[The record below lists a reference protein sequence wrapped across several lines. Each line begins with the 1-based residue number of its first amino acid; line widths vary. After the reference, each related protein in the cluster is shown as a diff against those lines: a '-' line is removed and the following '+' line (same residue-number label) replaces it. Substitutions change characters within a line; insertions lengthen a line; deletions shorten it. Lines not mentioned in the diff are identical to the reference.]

1 MARLYP
7 NTDKVR
13 VIFASQAEEQFY
25 QQCKMLSNDWA
36 VYYSCTLSGIE
47 GEQGLTDNEIDFVL
61 YHPRIGLIVMEV
73 KGGRISYN
81 PDNLQFY
88 TENRFGE
95 RFPIKNPFAQA
106 LNWKS
111 RFLRYLKKKN
121 VKVPMTHMVCL
132 PSVHEQ
138 DFPDRP
144 DVENMLLIGRQRLEN
159 LEESLMKA
167 VTAAQPARF
176 LEFDDVSDAVDKILR
191 GSHYTS
197 RLYIRDYIDQHEG
210 KVKDVEHIH
219 DTLISPMVST
229 KRLAVEGE
237 AGTGKTM
244 LAMALAKHFRDLG
257 QKVLLLSP
265 NPVLNQYMSEQVG
278 SRIEVQTYAEFA
290 SDFGVDI
297 LKRAPDFEGSREDWI
312 QYVGPERLK
321 ASILKSSKRFDV
333 LLCDE
338 AQDVQPFWWESIE
351 ASLQS
356 PDSHFYIFFDRSQ
369 GVFGSGSS
377 EGHFVPEDVLPIS
390 TPYFPLVNNYRTTK
404 EISTFS
410 RNFRTGRQILNSHS
424 GRLGYIPELILYK
437 DAVDAQKKIEELASR
452 LCDQEGLR
460 SEEITIL
467 SARRP
472 LQEGSVLQN
481 VQKLGNFELCDIGNN
496 RKAPRGDRTLAV
508 STIQAFKGLET
519 SVGLICNLSEYNMP
533 LTNPIMAS
541 LLYVACTR
549 AKHMLYI
556 LLQDDDAKKEVI
568 QKAIDAISNKG
579 SLIIGEASHDHMY
592 AGTVSYFNPERVG
605 WLTVE
610 DPSLQRSTLMFFPH
624 DLKEIGKDKI
634 EVGTRLSFRVRL
646 EGFAPIATDL
656 KLIRTTPHENP
667 EKDLVKPAA
676 KKSEVKPSVKAEVK
690 PAVKPAGA
698 KKIKPKSSKK
708 NGVA

>member
-25 QQCKMLSNDWA
+25 QHCKMLSGDWS
-36 VYYSCTLSGIE
+36 VYYSCTLTGIE
-47 GEQGLTDNEIDFVL
+47 GDQGLTDNEIDFVL
-61 YHPRIGLIVMEV
+61 YHPHFGLVILEV
-73 KGGRISYN
+73 KGGRISYD
-81 PDNLQFY
+81 PDAVQFY

-144 DVENMLLIGRQRLEN
+144 DVENILLIGRQRLEN
-159 LEESLMKA
+159 LEQALVQA

-176 LEFDDVSDAVDKILR
+176 LQFDNAADALDKILR

-265 NPVLNQYMSEQVG
+265 NPVLNQYMRDQVG

-290 SDFGVDI
+290 SHFGVDI

-321 ASILKSSKRFDV
+321 ASILKSSERFDV

-351 ASLQS
+351 ASLQG

-410 RNFRTGRQILNSHS
+410 RTFRTGRQILNSHS
-424 GRLGYIPELILYK
+424 GRLGYIPELILYQ
-437 DAVDAQKKIEELASR
+437 DSAEAQRKIQELVTR

-460 SEEITIL
+460 SDEITIL

-472 LQEGSVLQN
+472 FQEGSVLQN
-481 VQKLGNFELCDIGNN
+481 VQKLGDFDLFDIGHD
-496 RKAPRGDRTLAV
+496 RKAPRTERTLAA

-519 SVGLICNLSEYNMP
+519 SVGIISNLSEYNMP
-533 LTNPIMAS
+533 LSNPIMAS

-556 LLQDDDAKKEVI
+556 LLQQDDPKKDVI
-568 QKAIDAISNKG
+568 QKAIDAISKKG
-579 SLIIGEASHDHMY
+579 SLIIGEPSHDHVY
-592 AGTVSYFNPERVG
+592 AGTVSYFNPERLG

-610 DPSLQRSTLMFFPH
+610 DASLQRSTMMFFPH
-624 DLKEIGKDKI
+624 DLKTIGKDQI
-634 EVGTRLSFRVRL
+634 QVGTRLSFRVRL

-656 KLIRTTPHENP
+656 KVLKPTPLEGGVT
-667 EKDLVKPAA
+667 EETKPAI
-676 KKSEVKPSVKAEVK
+676 KRT
-690 PAVKPAGA
+690 
-698 KKIKPKSSKK
+698 IKPRGGKK

>member
-7 NTDKVR
+7 NTDKIR
-13 VIFASQAEEQFY
+13 VIFASQAEEHFY
-25 QQCKMLSNDWA
+25 QLCKMLGAEWN

-47 GEQGLTDNEIDFVL
+47 GDQGLTDNEIDFVL
-61 YHPRIGLIVMEV
+61 YHPRYGLIIMEV
-73 KGGRISYN
+73 KGGRISYD
-81 PDNLQFY
+81 PDGQQFY

-95 RFPIKNPFAQA
+95 RFAIKNPFAQA

-121 VKVPMTHMVCL
+121 VKIPMTHMVCL

-144 DVENMLLIGRQRLEN
+144 DVENRLLIGRQRLEK
-159 LEESLMKA
+159 LEQSLVEA
-167 VTAAQPARF
+167 VTAAQPARYLQF
-176 LEFDDVSDAVDKILR
+176 ADAADALDKILR

-197 RLYIRDYIDQHEG
+197 RLYIRDYIDQHES

-244 LAMALAKHFRDLG
+244 LAMALARHFRDLG
-257 QKVLLLSP
+257 QSVLLLSP
-265 NPVLNQYMSEQVG
+265 NPVLNQYMADQVG

-290 SDFGVDI
+290 SNFGVDI
-297 LKRAPDFEGSREDWI
+297 LKRASDYEGSREDWI

-321 ASILKSSKRFDV
+321 ASILKSSKRYDV

-351 ASLQS
+351 ATLKG

-369 GVFGSGSS
+369 GVFGSGST
-377 EGHFVPEDVLPIS
+377 EGQFVPEDVLPIN

-410 RNFRTGRQILNSHS
+410 RTFRTGRQILNSHS
-424 GRLGYIPELILYK
+424 GRLGYIPELILYA
-437 DAVDAQKKIEELASR
+437 DAEDARKKIQELVLR
-452 LCDQEGLR
+452 LCEQEGLR
-460 SEEITIL
+460 SEELTIL
-467 SARRP
+467 SARRAFHD
-472 LQEGSVLQN
+472 GSVFES
-481 VQKLGNFELCDIGNN
+481 VPKLGKYDLIDIGNN
-496 RKAPRGDRTLAV
+496 RKAARTETALAI

-519 SVGLICNLSEYNMP
+519 SVGIIANLSEYSMP

-556 LLQDDDAKKEVI
+556 FLQKDDAKKDVI
-568 QKAIDAISNKG
+568 QKAIDAISKKG
-579 SLIIGEASHDHMY
+579 SLIIGEPSHDHVY
-592 AGTVSYFNPERVG
+592 GGTVSYFNPDRVG
-605 WLTVE
+605 WLTV
-610 DPSLQRSTLMFFPH
+610 DDTNLQRSTLMFFPS
-624 DLKEIGKDKI
+624 DLKAIGKDQIK
-634 EVGTRLSFRVRL
+634 VGTRLSFRVRL
-646 EGFAPIATDL
+646 EGFAPIASDL
-656 KLIRTTPHENP
+656 KVL
-667 EKDLVKPAA
+667 
-676 KKSEVKPSVKAEVK
+676 
-690 PAVKPAGA
+690 
-698 KKIKPKSSKK
+698 KSS
-708 NGVA
+708 

>member
-25 QQCKMLSNDWA
+25 QHCKMLSSDWSI
-36 VYYSCTLSGIE
+36 YYSCTLTSIE
-47 GEQGLTDNEIDFVL
+47 GDQGLTDNEIDFVL
-61 YHPRIGLIVMEV
+61 YHPRFGLIILEV
-73 KGGRISYN
+73 KGGRISYD
-81 PDNLQFY
+81 PDSQQFH

-95 RFPIKNPFAQA
+95 RFSIKNPFAQA

-121 VKVPMTHMVCL
+121 VKLPMTHMVCL

-159 LEESLMKA
+159 LEEALVNA

-176 LEFDDVSDAVDKILR
+176 LQFDDVADAVDKILR

-265 NPVLNQYMSEQVG
+265 NPVLNQYMRETVG

-297 LKRAPDFEGSREDWI
+297 LKRAPDYEGSREDWI

-351 ASLQS
+351 ASLTS

-424 GRLGYIPELILYK
+424 GRLGYIPELVLYK
-437 DAVDAQKKIEELASR
+437 DSADAQTKLQELITR
-452 LCDQEGLR
+452 LCEQEGLR
-460 SEEITIL
+460 SEELTLL

-472 LQEGSVLQN
+472 FQEGSFLQN
-481 VQKLGNFELCDIGNN
+481 VQKLGNYDLFDIGHD
-496 RKAPRGDRTLAV
+496 RKAPRTDRTVAV

-519 SVGLICNLSEYNMP
+519 SVGIIGNLSEYNMP

-556 LLQDDDAKKEVI
+556 LLQQDDPKKDVI
-568 QKAIDAISNKG
+568 QKAIDAISKRG
-579 SLIIGEASHDHMY
+579 SLVIGEASHDHLY
-592 AGTVSYFNPERVG
+592 AGTVSYFNPERLG
-605 WLTVE
+605 WLTV
-610 DPSLQRSTLMFFPH
+610 DDASLQRSTIMFFPH
-624 DLKEIGKDKI
+624 DLKVIGKDKI
-634 EVGTRLSFRVRL
+634 EVGIRLSFRVRL

-656 KLIRTTPHENP
+656 KVLDTTLQDSAGKGETIKPDKKP
-667 EKDLVKPAA
+667 EKEKE
-676 KKSEVKPSVKAEVK
+676 KTR
-690 PAVKPAGA
+690 
-698 KKIKPKSSKK
+698 KIKPRSSKK
-708 NGVA
+708 TGVA

>member
-13 VIFASQAEEQFY
+13 VVFASQAEEQFY
-25 QQCKMLSNDWA
+25 QLCKSLSGDWSI
-36 VYYSCTLSGIE
+36 YYSCTLSGIE
-47 GEQGLTDNEIDFVL
+47 GDQGLTDNEIDFVL
-61 YHPRIGLIVMEV
+61 YHPSFGLVVIEV
-73 KGGRISYN
+73 KGGRITYD
-81 PDNLQFY
+81 PDAQQFF

-121 VKVPMTHMVCL
+121 VKVPITHLVSL
-132 PSVHEQ
+132 PSVYEK
-138 DFPDRP
+138 DFPDRT
-144 DVENMLLIGRQRLEN
+144 DVENALLLGRQRLEH
-159 LEESLMKA
+159 LEESIKA
-167 VTAAQPARF
+167 AVKMAQPAKYLKF
-176 LEFDDVSDAVDKILR
+176 QDAAETLDKILR

-229 KRLAVEGE
+229 KRLAIEGE

-244 LAMALAKHFRDLG
+244 LAMSLAKHFRDLG
-257 QKVLLLSP
+257 QKVLILSP
-265 NPVLNQYMSEQVG
+265 NPVLNQYINEQVG

-290 SDFGVDI
+290 SHFGVDI
-297 LKRAPDFEGSREDWI
+297 LKRHPDFQGSREDWI
-312 QYVGPERLK
+312 QYVGPEKLK
-321 ASILKSSKRFDV
+321 AAILQSSKRFDV

-351 ASLQS
+351 ASLQG

-377 EGHFVPEDVLPIS
+377 EGSFIPEDVLPIS
-390 TPYFPLVNNYRTTK
+390 APYFPLVHNYRTTK
-404 EISTFS
+404 EISNFS
-410 RNFRTGRQILNSHS
+410 RTFRTGRQILNSHS

-437 DAVDAQKKIEELASR
+437 DAQDAQLKMLELVSR

-460 SEEITIL
+460 AEEITIL

-472 LQEGSVLQN
+472 FQDGSVLQN
-481 VQKLGNFELCDIGNN
+481 TPKLGPYELLDIGHN
-496 RKAPRGDRTLAV
+496 RKSKRSATTLGI

-519 SVGLICNLSEYNMP
+519 SVGIISNLSEYNMP

-549 AKHMLYI
+549 AKHMLY
-556 LLQDDDAKKEVI
+556 LFLQQDDPKREAVA
-568 QKAIDAISNKG
+568 KAIDSISRKG
-579 SLIIGEASHDHMY
+579 SLVIGEASHDHMY
-592 AGTVSYFNPERVG
+592 GGTVSYFNPERVG
-605 WLTVE
+605 WLTV
-610 DPSLQRSTLMFFPH
+610 DDASLQRSSLMFFPT
-624 DLKEIGKDKI
+624 DLKTIGKDQI
-634 EVGTRLSFRVRL
+634 QVGTRLSFRVRM
-646 EGFAPIATDL
+646 EGFAPIASDL
-656 KLIRTTPHENP
+656 KVL
-667 EKDLVKPAA
+667 
-676 KKSEVKPSVKAEVK
+676 KS
-690 PAVKPAGA
+690 G
-698 KKIKPKSSKK
+698 
-708 NGVA
+708 